1 MDDDSLPVLDLDPA
15 TFGLPPEVR
24 IYLDVE
30 RETAASTLS
39 VSFFRSN
46 IFYVIRLALHGL
58 PLRSFAANFRV
69 EG

>member
-30 RETAASTLS
+30 RETAASTPS
-39 VSFFRSN
+39 VSFF
-46 IFYVIRLALHGL
+46 
-58 PLRSFAANFRV
+58 
-69 EG
+69 